1 MLSKSY
7 IASRSDEE
15 KEQLVNKLKQLQALP
30 NRNEEWIDEEVSDA
44 GVRIE
49 ARAKKSIAD

>member
-15 KEQLVNKLKQLQALP
+15 KEQLVKKIQELQALP
-30 NRNEEWIDEEVSDA
+30 NRNEEWIDEEVSYD
-44 GVRIE
+44 GGL
-49 ARAKKSIAD
+49 

>member
-15 KEQLVNKLKQLQALP
+15 KEQLVNKLKELQALP
-30 NRNEEWIDEEVSDA
+30 NRNEEWIDEEVSDD
-44 GVRIE
+44 GVCMR
-49 ARAKKSIAD
+49 ARAKNRY